1 MRGKTISNSWRNPT
15 ADYRKDPI
23 ANIYIQ
29 ESIEWFSVSDG
40 SQMNFLEQFKN
51 LKHFMGLFDPNIEKG
66 SRINEQNTLRK
77 KKKQNK
83 KSTVRVQFLLKPFLF
98 LHTALHDAWLELVM
112 TTTTREVIA
121 VLDIHT
127 YDIYKLCYVD
137 AHETIVVYI
146 HSVLVHQSQMRP
158 GPETLEACL
167 NGVDKT
173 FSLSGNGLTWI
184 CIPSCKQLC
193 LSRRQNTQKS
203 QLSQSFVVLILA
215 CSQYCRLQFGLNRFK
230 TRFSWCNVIIF
241 QNSVMFENYC

>member
-98 LHTALHDAWLELVM
+98 LHTMLY
-112 TTTTREVIA
+112 TTRDLNLLWQQQQERS
-121 VLDIHT
+121 LLYWT
-127 YDIYKLCYVD
+127 YTHMTSINCVMW
-137 AHETIVVYI
+137 TP
-146 HSVLVHQSQMRP
+146 MRP
-158 GPETLEACL
+158 QHTLPPCVSPSKPDEAGPWDTGGMSEWCWQ
-167 NGVDKT
+167 D
-173 FSLSGNGLTWI
+173 F
-184 CIPSCKQLC
+184 
-193 LSRRQNTQKS
+193 
-203 QLSQSFVVLILA
+203 F
-215 CSQYCRLQFGLNRFK
+215 FK
-230 TRFSWCNVIIF
+230 W
-241 QNSVMFENYC
+241 